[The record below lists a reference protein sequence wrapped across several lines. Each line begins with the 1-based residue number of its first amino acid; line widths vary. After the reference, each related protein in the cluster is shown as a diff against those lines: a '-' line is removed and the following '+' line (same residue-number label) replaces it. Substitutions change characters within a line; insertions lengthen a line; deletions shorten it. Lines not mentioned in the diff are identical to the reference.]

1 MDLPV
6 TAPILTWREQ
16 QLSWFADPV
25 AIQQDQDLIDYIKNN
40 QIQRA
45 LIHGDNFFSQYV
57 TTVDTGMV
65 DFVIWMENQSFDFDQ
80 LIYNL
85 NQTIAHNLHNNGVIY
100 IAINKFLCQ
109 GRSYATELPDDY
121 NESILTYLK
130 TNVNATLESHLFDHS
145 HSGSCFN
152 WVHPLTRFYFRK

>member
-6 TAPILTWREQ
+6 TAPMLTWREQ
-16 QLSWFADPV
+16 QLSWFVDPV
-25 AIQQDQDLIDYIKNN
+25 VIQQDQDLLDYIKNN

-45 LIHGDNFFSQYV
+45 MIHGDNFFSQHV

-65 DFVIWMENQSFDFDQ
+65 DFIIWIENQSFDFDQ

-85 NQTIAHNLHNNGVIY
+85 NQTISNNLRNNGVIY

-109 GRSYATELPDDY
+109 GRNYATELPDDY
-121 NESILTYLK
+121 NQAILTYLK
-130 TNVNATLESHLFDHS
+130 TNVNATLEKHVFDRS
-145 HSGSCFN
+145 NNGFCFN
-152 WVHPLTRFYFRK
+152 WTHPLTQFYFRK

>member
-6 TAPILTWREQ
+6 TTPMLTWREQ

-45 LIHGDNFFSQYV
+45 MIHGDNFFSQYV

-65 DFVIWMENQSFDFDQ
+65 DFVIWIENQSFDFDQ
-80 LIYNL
+80 LILNL
-85 NQTIAHNLHNNGVIY
+85 NQTIAHNLRNNGVIY
-100 IAINKFLCQ
+100 IALNKFLCQ
-109 GRSYATELPDDY
+109 GKNYATELPDNY
-121 NESILTYLK
+121 NEAILTYLK
-130 TNVNATLESHLFDHS
+130 TNVNDTLEKHLFDCS
-145 HSGSCFN
+145 NNGSCFN
-152 WVHPLTRFYFRK
+152 WVHPLTQFYFRK

>member
-6 TAPILTWREQ
+6 TAPTLTWREQ

-25 AIQQDQDLIDYIKNN
+25 TIQQDQDLIDYIKQN
-40 QIQRA
+40 QIQHA
-45 LIHGDNFFSQYV
+45 MIHGDEFFSQYV
-57 TTVDTGMV
+57 TAVNTGMV
-65 DFVIWMENQSFDFDQ
+65 DFVIWIENQSFDFDH
-80 LIYNL
+80 LIYNV
-85 NQTIAHNLHNNGVIY
+85 NQMIAHNLRNNGVIY

-109 GRSYATELPDDY
+109 GRNYATGLPDDY

-130 TNVNATLESHLFDHS
+130 TNINATLEKHLFDHS
-145 HSGSCFN
+145 HSGSSFN